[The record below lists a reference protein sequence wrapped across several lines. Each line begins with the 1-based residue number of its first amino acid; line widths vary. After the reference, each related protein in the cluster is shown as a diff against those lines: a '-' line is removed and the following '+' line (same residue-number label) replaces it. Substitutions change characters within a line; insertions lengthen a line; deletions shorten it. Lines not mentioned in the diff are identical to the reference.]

1 MCPNRTQ
8 KMSLALLAQPPEDGR
23 RFGLINT
30 EIPASAVQPS
40 QPGAT
45 CTDHPTPD
53 RPLLKPTALLYL
65 RALSHIDSL
74 AVVKRWVRPPLGE
87 VFLPAPLDRRRLGS
101 LRLGPAR
108 PSRPSSAS
116 CASQQQPAGFSP
128 PLRIARLP
136 TAQVNICCRI
146 AERLIEMTWNRM
158 EELWSRM

>member
-30 EIPASAVQPS
+30 ESPASAAQPS

-108 PSRPSSAS
+108 PSRPSSARLV
-116 CASQQQPAGFSP
+116 CFWFSSNRFF
-128 PLRIARLP
+128 LRIARLP
-136 TAQVNICCRI
+136 TTQSTSAAESLRGNDMESPGRI
-146 AERLIEMTWNRM
+146 VEQM
-158 EELWSRM
+158 